1 MVIEALWHVFTRRNF
16 RHLFVTPYENQV
28 RLLFDRMK
36 ELIFG
41 SPLLKNRVVRSISSP
56 YRIELDNNS
65 MILGFTTGANTGNG
79 GASLRGQR
87 ADWVSMDEQDYM
99 NDSDFDNVTAL
110 AAERP
115 NIGITCSS
123 TPTGK
128 RSRFWQICTAPKL
141 GYSLH
146 YHPSTHNP
154 NWNEKME
161 AEFRSQL
168 SETGYQHEVM
178 AEFGTEDAGVFNK
191 LCVDRATQF
200 DNYAYNPLTV
210 LQRNKCERDNSFPKV
225 LMAMPGEAYTPNTF
239 RCMGV
244 K

>member
-1 MVIEALWHVFTRRNF
+1 MCNDYTRASAVSSY
-16 RHLFVTPYENQV
+16 HQET
-28 RLLFDRMK
+28 FDTVKDIVLMK
-36 ELIFG
+36 
-41 SPLLKNRVVRSISSP
+41 
-56 YRIELDNNS
+56 
-65 MILGFTTGANTGNG
+65 
-79 GASLRGQR
+79 
-87 ADWVSMDEQDYM
+87 YM

-128 RSRFWQICTAPKL
+128 RSRFWQICTDPKL

-200 DNYAYNPLTV
+200 DNYAYNQLTV
-210 LQRNKCERDNSFPKV
+210 LQRSKCERDNSFPKV

-239 RCMGV
+239 RTIGV
-244 K
+244 DWDKFLSFP

>member
-87 ADWVSMDEQDYM
+87 ADWVSMDEQDCTDGLK
-99 NDSDFDNVTAL
+99 NNV
-110 AAERP
+110 
-115 NIGITCSS
+115 N
-123 TPTGK
+123 
-128 RSRFWQICTAPKL
+128 
-141 GYSLH
+141 
-146 YHPSTHNP
+146 
-154 NWNEKME
+154 
-161 AEFRSQL
+161 
-168 SETGYQHEVM
+168 
-178 AEFGTEDAGVFNK
+178 
-191 LCVDRATQF
+191 
-200 DNYAYNPLTV
+200 
-210 LQRNKCERDNSFPKV
+210 
-225 LMAMPGEAYTPNTF
+225 
-239 RCMGV
+239 
-244 K
+244 